1 MKKGKKLDSLVELM
15 FYKLASGVQ
24 FNIMDLVYVSNAAK
38 NVLLAGG
45 SIPEAEEAMLGA
57 IAIYRQ
63 N

>member
-24 FNIMDLVYVSNAAK
+24 FNIMDLIYVSNSAK

-45 SIPEAEEAMLGA
+45 SIPEAEEAMLDA
-57 IAIYRQ
+57 IAVYRQ

>member
-24 FNIMDLVYVSNAAK
+24 FNIMDLIYVSNSAK

-45 SIPEAEEAMLGA
+45 SIREAEEAMLGA
-57 IAIYRQ
+57 IAVYRV

>member
-24 FNIMDLVYVSNAAK
+24 FNIMDLIYVSNSAK

-45 SIPEAEEAMLGA
+45 SIREAEEAMLGA
-57 IAIYRQ
+57 ISVYRV

>member
-15 FYKLASGVQ
+15 FYKLASGIQ

-38 NVLLAGG
+38 NVLLNGG
-45 SIPEAEEAMLGA
+45 SIVEAEEAMLGA
-57 IAIYRQ
+57 ISIYRQ